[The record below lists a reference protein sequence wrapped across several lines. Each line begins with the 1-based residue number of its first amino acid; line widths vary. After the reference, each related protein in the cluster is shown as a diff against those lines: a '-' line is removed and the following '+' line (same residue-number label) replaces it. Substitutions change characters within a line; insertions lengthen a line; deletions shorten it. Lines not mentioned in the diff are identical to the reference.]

1 MKIFKRM
8 RSFILLMFLPLLTM
22 SEVMADNE
30 PVKYFERSWDEQNH
44 QVVSVEKTCT
54 DYTLLSGNH
63 SGDWIGLGDGWY
75 VVKESNVTYKTMNI
89 LGNARIILCDGAY
102 ITMTGGV
109 KLEGEKTLTIYGQT
123 ENSGK
128 LSSTN
133 TEYDYAAGIGSAE
146 ETTCGNLVIHGGTVY
161 AEGYD
166 AAGIGGGKG
175 AHSGSFVMYDGR
187 VNATGGEG
195 GAGIGGGK
203 EHGIGKSVT
212 IYGGK
217 VRAIGGI
224 YGAGI
229 GGGDLG
235 NQSGPVNIYGGAVTS
250 SGKFYSYGDEI
261 LGGGGGAGIGGGD
274 EGNGGTVN
282 IYGGTVKAYSRGFGA
297 GIGGG
302 QNRGI
307 DGEVNISGGDVEAF
321 GYEPSI
327 SFSRTSGAGIGGGQG
342 GSQGGAVRISG
353 GIVKAKGG
361 NEAAGIGGGAYLGG
375 GGGGG
380 VVVITGG
387 IVQATCGSGC
397 NPSDTKGGCA
407 IGSGKQ
413 VDKSSYAGTLSI
425 GKTMMVSAGGE
436 WSLEKK
442 IITEQQNGC
451 RWNASAKIEP
461 CDHSGAEAS
470 FTIKDGF
477 THTFIGCVY
486 CDNNHSE
493 EEHVFGND
501 GKCRCGLLALNDNAS
516 NVSLIETCNG
526 QTQSV
531 VLSGRTLYKD
541 GTWNTLCL
549 PFSVS
554 TDDTVLENATIKT
567 LTSSSYNSSTHTMT
581 LTFSDYNINSIN
593 AGWPYIVKWE
603 NSYIGENIVNP
614 VFYDVTL
621 KTTENT
627 DRDTDCLIFKGIT
640 SPMEIEGG
648 NKSILFLS
656 ADNMLYYP
664 NDDMTIGA
672 FRGYFELKNG
682 INGGDLSQ
690 GGDINAFVLDFGGNS
705 DSIEELQH
713 STIHPS
719 DEWFTLD
726 GRELSGKPTAKGI
739 YINNGKKVIIK

>member
-1 MKIFKRM
+1 MSSRRFT
-8 RSFILLMFLPLLTM
+8 LLMFLALLTM

-30 PVKYFERSWDEQNH
+30 PIKYFERSWDEQKK

-54 DYTLLSGNH
+54 NYTLLSGQH
-63 SGDWIGLGDGWY
+63 SSDWIGLGGGWY
-75 VVKESNVTYKTMNI
+75 VVKESGVTYQTLNI
-89 LGNARIILCDGAY
+89 LGNAHIILCDGAY
-102 ITMTGGV
+102 ITLTGGV
-109 KLEGEKTLTIYGQT
+109 KLEETRTLTIYGQT
-123 ENSGK
+123 ENSGT

-133 TEYDYAAGIGSAE
+133 TDYDNAAGIGSAKNS
-146 ETTCGNLVIHGGTVY
+146 TCGDLVIHGGTVY
-161 AEGYD
+161 AEGND
-166 AAGIGGGKG
+166 AAGIGGGYG
-175 AHSGSFVMYDGR
+175 AHSGSFVMYDGS
-187 VNATGGEG
+187 VIATGGDG

-217 VRAIGGI
+217 VIARGGE

-235 NQSGPVNIYGGAVTS
+235 NQSGPVNIYGGTVTS
-250 SGKFYSYGDEI
+250 SGKFYSYGDEM

-274 EGNGGTVN
+274 EGYGGNVN

-302 QNRGI
+302 QNRGFN
-307 DGEVNISGGDVEAF
+307 GEVNIMGGDVEAF

-327 SFSRTSGAGIGGGQG
+327 TFNKTSGAGIGGGQG
-342 GSQGGAVRISG
+342 GSQGGTVRISG
-353 GIVKAKGG
+353 GNVSARGG

-380 VVVITGG
+380 TVIITGG
-387 IVQATCGSGC
+387 IVQATCGKGC
-397 NPSDTKGGCA
+397 NPSETKGGCA

-413 VDKSSYAGTLSI
+413 VDKTTNAGTLTI

-436 WSLEKK
+436 KK
-442 IITEQQNGC
+442 IITEQANGC
-451 RWNASAKIEP
+451 RWNASAIIEP

-486 CDNNHSE
+486 CDNNHNE

-516 NVSLIETCNG
+516 NVSILETWNG
-526 QTQSV
+526 QKQAVT
-531 VLSGRTLYKD
+531 LAGRTLYKD

-549 PFSVS
+549 PFSIRS
-554 TDDTVLENATIKT
+554 DEAVLENSTVKT
-567 LTSSSYNSSTHTMT
+567 LTSSSYDPSTGT
-581 LTFSDYNINSIN
+581 LTLNFSDYNVSSII
-593 AGWPYIVKWE
+593 AGWPYIVRWE
-603 NSYIGENIVNP
+603 GSYMGEDIKNP
-614 VFYDVTL
+614 VFHDVTL
-621 KTTENT
+621 STPGNGDRNT
-627 DRDTDCLIFKGIT
+627 DCVIFKGIT
-640 SPMEIEGG
+640 SPMEIEGE
-648 NKSILFLS
+648 NKSILFLG
-656 ADNMLYYP
+656 ADNTLYYP
-664 NDDMTIGA
+664 NDEMTIGA
-672 FRGYFELKNG
+672 FRAYFELKNG
-682 INGGDLSQ
+682 LNGDNLENN
-690 GGDINAFVLDFGGNS
+690 INAFVLDFGDKS
-705 DSIEELQH
+705 DSVEELQR

-719 DEWFTLD
+719 DVWYTLD
-726 GRELSGKPTAKGI
+726 GRELSCKPTAKGI